1 VHSSGGPDL
10 ARPGLKKLRRLLLAI
25 LGASSL
31 IWFLASG
38 VAAWKLTGRPK
49 ARYTEPLFGVPST
62 SLEEHR
68 LKTADGLDI
77 GAWLSRQSGN
87 RPVLL
92 LLHGNG
98 ASRSSFAKLIPFL
111 EREGCGV
118 LAISM
123 RAHGDS
129 MGETN
134 DFGYSAREDVK
145 AAVTFLEQ
153 ERPGRPI
160 VLIGESLGAAA
171 ALFSAKDCAG
181 RVKGYLF
188 AAPYDGLDTAVW
200 NRCER
205 FLFPPLTQAAF
216 AGLLLWSPAFLP
228 VSLRK
233 VRPAEHLQDIPEDV
247 PVTFFATDDDR
258 YARIGE
264 VLSMRE
270 AIASHAK
277 LICVRGGGHGRFLA
291 LHEAE
296 YHQAILDLVAHV
308 ERTR

>member
-1 VHSSGGPDL
+1 M
-10 ARPGLKKLRRLLLAI
+10 
-25 LGASSL
+25 
-31 IWFLASG
+31 IWVSASG
-38 VAAWKLTGRPK
+38 AAAWKLTGRPQ
-49 ARYTEPLFGVPST
+49 APFSEPLSKVAST
-62 SLEEHR
+62 ALEEHR
-68 LKTADGLDI
+68 LMTADGIEL
-77 GAWLSRQSGN
+77 GAWLSRGAGN

-111 EREGCGV
+111 EREGWGV

-129 MGETN
+129 QGGTN

-145 AAVTFLEQ
+145 AAVAYLEQ

-160 VLIGESLGAAA
+160 VLVGESLGAAA
-171 ALFSAKDCAG
+171 ALFAAKDCAG
-181 RVKGYLF
+181 RVKGYLL

-200 NRCER
+200 NRCDR
-205 FLFPPLTQAAF
+205 YLFPPLTEGAY

-228 VSLRK
+228 LSLTK
-233 VRPAEHLQDIPEDV
+233 IRPAEHLQDIPQTV

-258 YARIGE
+258 YARIEE
-264 VLSMRE
+264 VRSMRE

-277 LICVRGGGHGRFLA
+277 LVSVRGGGHGRFLSV
-291 LHEAE
+291 HEAE
-296 YHQAILDLVAHV
+296 YHQAIQDLVAQV
-308 ERTR
+308 ERTP